1 MQAAMDTAHNLCPP
15 VMQKSGV
22 RDQLINAMSERIHLQ
37 EHLNLSSVLDQMV
50 TDVFSKLKWVT
61 CLAPFSSSSV
71 GLSGGSGE
79 PQQCDASH
87 SCPVWGWEVP
97 WGAVP
102 ASTSHCWE
110 RGAWRQGGC
119 RHLTLSCLAACLLWE
134 ATAGTCGIPD
144 APLSAPSE
152 IKLSVTAAVADCIVD
167 AVLGDLSAAQCK
179 LVSAG
184 VPNPM
189 ERTCQG
195 GGLSRHHSAW

>member
-15 VMQKSGV
+15 VLQRSGV
-22 RDQLINAMSERIHLQ
+22 RDQLLNAMSERIHLQ
-37 EHLNLSSVLDQMV
+37 EHLNLSAVLDQMV
-50 TDVFSKLKWVT
+50 TDVFSKLKWVM

-71 GLSGGSGE
+71 GLGGGFGE
-79 PQQCDASH
+79 PQQREASH
-87 SCPVWGWEVP
+87 SYLLWGWEVP

-102 ASTSHCWE
+102 PGTSRCWE
-110 RGAWRQGGC
+110 RGARRQGDC
-119 RHLTLSCLAACLLWE
+119 RHLAPSCLAACLLRE
-134 ATAGTCGIPD
+134 PMLGTCGVPNV
-144 APLSAPSE
+144 PLSVPSE

-189 ERTCQG
+189 EGTWQG